1 MAVRFISVCLVIVAT
16 YGCQSTPKT
25 APWQTSIA
33 SSSEPSPQT
42 LLWQAR
48 SAPLSEALALYL
60 RAAHGFIRQDNWAA
74 AELALGDVNPE
85 LLGPVLLS
93 AYQLA
98 AAELAIQRGELLLAD
113 RLLADLAAS
122 LHPSRNVLS
131 NYRPFLAMAKLC
143 AVEGNFVCA
152 AHRVMDVQPPEEER
166 QTVHDL
172 IWSYMSL
179 APGLSARRQVK
190 LQTGQRLGWWELKSS
205 MLDSYSGS
213 DQRTRLG
220 HWRSKWFD
228 HPAFQLLPT
237 KLLPLYDA
245 TWQPQHVA
253 LLLPLTGPLAR
264 AGRAVRDGFIAAY
277 LQWPAS
283 PPETFAVPQPETFAV
298 PQPETFAVP
307 QPETFAAPQPETLA
321 AMQRHEFRIS
331 VYDSAASPI
340 PVIYEQILARGVD
353 LIIGPL
359 SKRALSNINDLN
371 PELPVL
377 GLNYLEAHVLP
388 AENLLQLGLAIEDE
402 TDTLLDRLLSDGV
415 DRLLIFHNGEDWS
428 LRAVARLKAQWPFH
442 ITVQAFD
449 DIKTV
454 TESVGRAMGVDASSE
469 RHAELTRLLN
479 LELEFLPRARGD
491 VEAIVALVSNLEAT
505 ALVPALKFHFANNLP
520 VYASSQSVRHDRSQ
534 SLDALN
540 GFRVSELPWKLFDDP
555 LYEAMAEVFALE
567 HNPFTALYALGV
579 DAFRVSDRLPTFAR
593 SSSAHLLGSTG
604 ILSLGR
610 DRRFHR
616 ELAWGVVIDGKLQ
629 ALPLLSESEQ
639 GSD

>member
-1 MAVRFISVCLVIVAT
+1 MAT

-25 APWQTSIA
+25 SPWETSIA
-33 SSSEPSPQT
+33 SRSEPSPQT

-74 AELALGDVNPE
+74 AELALGDVDPE

-113 RLLADLAAS
+113 KLLTELAAS
-122 LHPSRNVLS
+122 LRPSRDVLS

-152 AHRVMDVQPPEEER
+152 AHRLMDVQPPEQER

-205 MLDSYSGS
+205 MLDSYSSS

-237 KLLPLYDA
+237 KLLPLNDA

-283 PPETFAVPQPETFAV
+283 PPETFAVPQR
-298 PQPETFAVP
+298 
-307 QPETFAAPQPETLA
+307 ETFAAPQRETFA

-340 PVIYEQILARGVD
+340 PVIYEQILASGVD
-353 LIIGPL
+353 LIVGPL

-402 TDTLLDRLLSDGV
+402 IDTLLDRLLSDGV
-415 DRLLIFHNGEDWS
+415 DRLIIFHNGDGWS

-442 ITVQAFD
+442 TTVQAFD

-454 TESVGRAMGVDASSE
+454 TESVGRAMGVEASSE
-469 RHAELTRLLN
+469 RHAELTKLLN

-520 VYASSQSVRHDRSQ
+520 VYASSQSVQHDRSQ

-567 HNPFTALYALGV
+567 NNPFAALYALGV

-616 ELAWGVVIDGKLQ
+616 ELAWGVVIGGKLQ